1 MSYILPSQLYSWQL
15 IAIRSHVSKKL
26 GMKFVIE
33 HVREMYTNWYT
44 MSECPERTE
53 AMEGMTTII
62 AVARMKGTTQ

>member
-1 MSYILPSQLYSWQL
+1 MSYILPGRLLFWQL
-15 IAIRSHVSKKL
+15 AAIRNHVEKRL

-33 HVREMYTNWYT
+33 HVREMYTNWYY

-62 AVARMKGTTQ
+62 AVARMKGTTR